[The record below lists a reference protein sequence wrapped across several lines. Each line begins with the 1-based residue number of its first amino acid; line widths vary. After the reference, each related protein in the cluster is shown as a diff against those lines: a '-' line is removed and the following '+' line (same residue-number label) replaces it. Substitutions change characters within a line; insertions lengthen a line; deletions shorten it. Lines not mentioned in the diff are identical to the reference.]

1 MNQIRFRLQLRPRP
15 GWGSSQRSPRPSG
28 WIQVVLLFRE
38 GEREEREKG
47 KEMGRKT
54 TEEGGKGDISPP
66 PWLKPRSA
74 NVSEV

>member
-1 MNQIRFRLQLRPRP
+1 
-15 GWGSSQRSPRPSG
+15 
-28 WIQVVLLFRE
+28 VVLLFRE